1 MKKHLLLITI
11 CLLPA
16 VLGGQTVAEDELKVE
31 ERVDFVNFE
40 GQQREYS
47 ADVIREIGRSLSRG
61 LDAGKR
67 RAWYATK
74 YSIIHAYDPKVPE
87 MLGADI
93 LFFEREAKVNHINS
107 VRLILTG
114 LLEKHYGYRRSDAEI
129 LAVFATYYNAI
140 HRGDIAYFSLKY
152 QPIVLNNIDET
163 NAGIAQHYK
172 DWPGK
177 TRLVIPLTEKA
188 SKRDIRSLDTTEL
201 TEEKVVEELKKKD
214 DRGLE
219 ERKKITDLKEREVE
233 KSKEEIEKKQEDL
246 QDEKK
251 EREKKESDLDRQRE
265 ETERR
270 SKELEKEREEAK
282 RISDER
288 ERREKEKEIAEKE
301 KVLTEEKQRQAEREK
316 VLEEQKRES
325 QQKEKE
331 IEEDKRKIDEKKK
344 EIEKDR
350 DTIEKDEKIVKIKEE
365 IEKDPDKIAEEL
377 LKKEKE
383 LREAVRRDPIAAG
396 TLYYL
401 KVKRYLTDGH
411 YANNLYRIDAKTG
424 EFVSK
429 APEKPHIAGHRY
441 DVIPGEGVLVLTQG
455 EGIEDH
461 HLTLLDLA
469 TLEPLVIGDTNIFHL
484 SFIEKRGPSIY
495 AINFKSETDYRLGRY
510 NAKTLELVAESDEMI
525 DKNTVFHMS
534 GDLVFVNSRDKL
546 MLVLD
551 AKGLMKLN
559 VVDLP

>member
-1 MKKHLLLITI
+1 
-11 CLLPA
+11 
-16 VLGGQTVAEDELKVE
+16 VAEDELKVE

-40 GQQREYS
+40 GQQREYP
-47 ADVIREIGRSLSRG
+47 AEVIREIGRSMSRG

-74 YSIIHAYDPKVPE
+74 YSVIHLYDPEVPE
-87 MLGADI
+87 MLGADLLI
-93 LFFEREAKVNHINS
+93 LERDAKVNHINS

-114 LLEKHYGYRRSDAEI
+114 FLEKHYGYRRSDAEI

-140 HRGDIAYFSLKY
+140 HRGDMAYFSGKY
-152 QPIVLNNIDET
+152 QPMVLNNIDET
-163 NAGIAQHYK
+163 NAGIARHYK
-172 DWPGK
+172 NWPGN
-177 TRLVIPLTEKA
+177 TRLVIPLTKKA

-201 TEEKVVEELKKKD
+201 TEEKVLEELKKRD

-219 ERKKITDLKEREVE
+219 DRKKITDLKEREVE
-233 KSKEEIEKKQEDL
+233 KSKEEIKKKQEDL
-246 QDEKK
+246 QAEKRESEKK
-251 EREKKESDLDRQRE
+251 ERELEKQKE
-265 ETERR
+265 ETEKR

-288 ERREKEKEIAEKE
+288 ERREKEKQLAEKD
-301 KVLTEEKQRQAEREK
+301 KMLAEEKQRQAEREK
-316 VLEEQKRES
+316 LIEEQKRES

-331 IEEDKRKIDEKKK
+331 LEEDTRKIDEKKK
-344 EIEKDR
+344 EIEKD
-350 DTIEKDEKIVKIKEE
+350 
-365 IEKDPDKIAEEL
+365 PDKAAEEL
-377 LKKEKE
+377 LKKEEE

-401 KVKRYLTDGH
+401 KVRRYLTDGH

-455 EGIEDH
+455 EGIEAH
-461 HLTLLDLA
+461 HLTLLDLV
-469 TLEPLVIGDTNIFHL
+469 TLEPLIVGNTNIFHL
-484 SFIEKRGPSIY
+484 SFIEKRGNSIY
-495 AINFKSETDYRLGRY
+495 AINFKSDTDYRLGRY
-510 NAKTLELVAESDEMI
+510 NAKTLELVAESEEKI